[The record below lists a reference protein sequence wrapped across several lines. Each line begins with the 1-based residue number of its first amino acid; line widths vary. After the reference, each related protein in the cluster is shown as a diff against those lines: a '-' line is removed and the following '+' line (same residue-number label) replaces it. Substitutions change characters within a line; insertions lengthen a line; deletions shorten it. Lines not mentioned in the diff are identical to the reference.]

1 MSHTEDKSAKQWLK
15 DSLLSNALPG
25 IFLKGKSVI
34 SVNRDDAIAKAFKLM
49 VEHKIHS
56 VAVFDPTSKKYR
68 AFLDILDI
76 LYHAMNTFHLAEL
89 ERSFSM
95 ISVHDHF
102 SKHTCGE
109 LANISERSSYLQV
122 NDNVSLWDIL
132 EFFVVA
138 DAVQRVAVVTQK
150 EEIVGVCSRLRLVQF
165 FSPHILKFS
174 LARKSIHELNLG
186 IKKVITVK
194 ANSAVSDAF
203 KLIRDHGLNS
213 VGVVHEDNG
222 QLIGNISASDLKVV
236 GLTGELFGRM
246 LLSCRQYLTLI
257 PTNPNFTYPISVN
270 PSTTVEELIKKFDI
284 AHVHRIYVVDNQQ
297 MPVGIV
303 SVYDLLKALKE
314 DVENLE

>member
-1 MSHTEDKSAKQWLK
+1 
-15 DSLLSNALPG
+15 
-25 IFLKGKSVI
+25 
-34 SVNRDDAIAKAFKLM
+34 M
-49 VEHKIHS
+49 VQHKIHS

-68 AFLDILDI
+68 AFVDILDI

-109 LANISERSSYLQV
+109 LANISERSAYLQV
-122 NDNVSLWDIL
+122 NDDVSLWDIL

-138 DAVQRVAVVTQK
+138 DAVQRVAVVTEK
-150 EEIVGVCSRLRLVQF
+150 EDIVGVCSRLRLVHF
-165 FSPHILKFS
+165 FSPHIQKFS
-174 LARKSIHELNLG
+174 IARKSIQDINLG

-194 ANSAVSDAF
+194 ANSAVSEAF
-203 KLIRDHGLNS
+203 KLIRDHSLNS
-213 VGVVHEDNG
+213 VGVVNEDNG

-257 PTNPNFTYPISVN
+257 PTNPSFTYPICVN

-284 AHVHRIYVVDNQQ
+284 SRVHRIYVVDNQQ
-297 MPVGIV
+297 LPVGIV

-314 DVENLE
+314 DVEKMG

>member
-1 MSHTEDKSAKQWLK
+1 MSDDKDKSAKQWLK
-15 DSLLSNALPG
+15 DTLLSQALPG
-25 IFLKGKSVI
+25 IFLKGKSII

-102 SKHTCGE
+102 SKHTCSE
-109 LANISERSSYLQV
+109 LANLSERSSYLQV

-138 DAVQRVAVVTQK
+138 DAVQRYRFVLKTSLYPKLRKIITWQYFYRTDYEVLRVAVVTEK

-165 FSPHILKFS
+165 FSPHIHKFS
-174 LARKSIHELNLG
+174 LAHKSIQELNL
-186 IKKVITVK
+186 
-194 ANSAVSDAF
+194 VSTI
-203 KLIRDHGLNS
+203 IR
-213 VGVVHEDNG
+213 
-222 QLIGNISASDLKVV
+222 IRILKRN
-236 GLTGELFGRM
+236 E
-246 LLSCRQYLTLI
+246 S
-257 PTNPNFTYPISVN
+257 
-270 PSTTVEELIKKFDI
+270 
-284 AHVHRIYVVDNQQ
+284 
-297 MPVGIV
+297 
-303 SVYDLLKALKE
+303 
-314 DVENLE
+314 